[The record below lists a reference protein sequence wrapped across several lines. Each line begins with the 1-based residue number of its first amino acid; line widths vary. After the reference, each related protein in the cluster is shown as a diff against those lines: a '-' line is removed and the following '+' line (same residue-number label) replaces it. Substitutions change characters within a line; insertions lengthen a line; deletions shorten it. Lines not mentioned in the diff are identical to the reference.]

1 MPISARIDRA
11 YRGVRGI
18 QSLTPKTGQQ
28 WKYKGGSV
36 ERAPS
41 VNLGSGS
48 YTDHKHP
55 GERLPRRYQE
65 SNFFVTINTNKAP
78 DGEVET
84 ATAVHHC
91 EQMLSHLSGT
101 ATLNRILRFGPRDQ
115 HYARDRFEDVI
126 ADVDWQ
132 SNVEIGDQ
140 QGRVHAHI
148 WVTVKHYSQVQ
159 IDIPKLTQEAR
170 VAFNA
175 GLSLGS
181 KLRVINPYVNVKLLP
196 QSDFA
201 DIMRGYM
208 AKAALEGGSAET

>member
-18 QSLTPKTGQQ
+18 QALTPKTGQQ

-36 ERAPS
+36 QRAPS

-48 YTDHKHP
+48 YTDHMHP
-55 GERLPRRYQE
+55 GDKLPRRYQE

-84 ATAVHHC
+84 ASAVSHC
-91 EQMLSHLSGT
+91 EQMLSHLST
-101 ATLNRILRFGPRDQ
+101 TRTLSRILRFGPKDK
-115 HYARDRFEDVI
+115 HYAQDRFDDVI

-132 SNVEIGDQ
+132 SKVEIGDQ

-148 WVTVKHYSQVQ
+148 WLTVQHYSQIQ
-159 IDIPKLTQEAR
+159 IDIAKLTEEAR
-170 VAFNA
+170 VSFNA
-175 GLSLGS
+175 GLSLNS
-181 KLRVINPYVNVKLLP
+181 KLRVTNPYVNVKLLP

-201 DIMRGYM
+201 NIMRGYM
-208 AKAALEGGSAET
+208 RKAASIHS

>member
-18 QSLTPKTGQQ
+18 QAITPKTGQQ

-36 ERAPS
+36 QRAPS
-41 VNLGSGS
+41 VNIGNRS

-55 GERLPRRYQE
+55 GEKLPRRYQE
-65 SNFFVTINTNKAP
+65 SNFFLTINTNKAP
-78 DGEVET
+78 EGEVET
-84 ATAVHHC
+84 SSAVQHC
-91 EQMLSHLSGT
+91 KQMLNHLSNT
-101 ATLNRILRFGPRDQ
+101 RTLSKILRFGPRDE

-140 QGRVHAHI
+140 QGRVHAHV
-148 WVTVKHYSQVQ
+148 WVTIKHYSQIQ
-159 IDIPKLTQEAR
+159 IDIPMLTEEAR
-170 VAFNA
+170 VSFNA
-175 GLSLGS
+175 GLPLGS
-181 KLRVINPYVNVKLLP
+181 KLRVTNPYVNVKLLP

-201 DIMRGYM
+201 NIMRGYM
-208 AKAALEGGSAET
+208 QKAII